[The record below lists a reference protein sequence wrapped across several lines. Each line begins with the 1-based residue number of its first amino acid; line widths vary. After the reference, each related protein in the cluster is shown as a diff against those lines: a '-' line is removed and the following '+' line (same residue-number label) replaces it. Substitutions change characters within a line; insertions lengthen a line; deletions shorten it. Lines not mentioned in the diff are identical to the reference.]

1 MAHTKTPESLTDV
14 AARFRASPAV
24 KPGATVRHVV
34 LVGLAACRRAMWLS
48 MTTATRTFLTLATSE
63 ASLGHNLWKL
73 AGAAGVAD
81 ALLIR
86 P

>member
-1 MAHTKTPESLTDV
+1 
-14 AARFRASPAV
+14 
-24 KPGATVRHVV
+24 
-34 LVGLAACRRAMWLS
+34 MWLS